1 MAMPH
6 ATSYQGVSVPRIL
19 FIDAYDSFTNNVVS
33 LLETQLGV
41 EVTVIHIDDE
51 IADFPTFLKPFA
63 AVVAGPG
70 PGDPRNPEDVGLI
83 GDVWKLDTSTTLLP
97 VLGICLG
104 FQSLVLH
111 FGGSVGRLPEPRHGI
126 VRKVRSKCK
135 SIFRDHEYVE
145 TVVYHSLQASLH
157 PSTLLATDD
166 KTWRPS
172 SNCPDLRPLA
182 YDYEIDQRK
191 PDTSAAGEAY
201 CLGAE
206 GRGCNAYGC
215 ATCNARIPI
224 GEASSSSLPNPG
236 DQCSPP
242 PTLMAVEHLSKPFVG
257 LQFHP
262 ESICSS
268 KNARAI
274 IASWWNDAM
283 QWNTRYRHRF
293 MIPASLPLGK
303 PAKHLT
309 MWNEMDRRSD
319 FHHVPPLRNETP
331 SSYHGRPKLQVH
343 ARVIDTEALSV
354 SSICEVL
361 DLTKGNAIILD
372 SEMHQMHD
380 VGQYSIIGITTP
392 DTVRIEYRVG
402 VPRVHLTSDRK
413 DSDEVISLEDSG
425 FRGSVFSYLKAFMRL
440 RKAETDHAKVPFS
453 GGLIGYVSYEACIE
467 TNSIHKSST
476 GSFPK
481 SSSQRP
487 DLSFAFV
494 ERSIV
499 IDHFQQTVHVQSIKA
514 NDGEWV
520 DDTATRLQHSGCSMQ
535 ARHQPNLPHFEA
547 YIILPDE
554 EIYKSQV
561 RTCQSSIRAGD
572 SYELCLT
579 TEATIRTSTP
589 LPSWPLYQ
597 RLRTMNPSPF
607 SAYMRLGKLTLLCS
621 SPERFLRW
629 SRPASHKKD
638 SNSNGFVSG
647 QKTSICQLRPIKGT
661 VRRQPNPNFPPLNIA
676 EATALLSTPKER
688 AENLMIV
695 DLIRHDLHG
704 SVGSGR
710 VNVPKLMVVEEY
722 ATLFQL
728 VSVVEGSLLIEDEHN
743 NTSANYFSQDRA
755 LDKVVAIQEGA
766 YKGRRGP
773 VKDTTSPEAR
783 VDSHTIKKI
792 ITAPKDELKCPRQ
805 TPTKR
810 HHPPQD
816 PTSKTGIDVLAS
828 SLPPGSMTGAPKLR
842 SCQILDS
849 IEHRNRGIYSGIIGY
864 LDVGGGGDFNVVI
877 RSAFRWDDDRD
888 SPDADDEKNV
898 DIDID
903 DAEMKDGKGCG
914 EGKEGEKGRGDMWT
928 IGAGGAVTILSTEE
942 GEWEEMSAKLRS
954 TLRLFE
960 AETGTEAG
968 DEGIGATVSASC
980 SGC

>member
-1 MAMPH
+1 MPH
-6 ATSYQGVSVPRIL
+6 ATSSHGFSVPRIL

-41 EVTVIHIDDE
+41 EVTVIHTDDE

-70 PGDPRNPEDVGLI
+70 PGDPKNPEDVGLM
-83 GDVWKLDTSTTLLP
+83 GDVWKLDASTTLLP

-135 SIFRDHEYVE
+135 SIFRDHDIVE

-157 PSTLLATDD
+157 PSALLAIDNEI
-166 KTWRPS
+166 WRPS
-172 SNCPDLRPLA
+172 SKCPDLKPLA
-182 YDYEIDQRK
+182 YDYEIDQQ
-191 PDTSAAGEAY
+191 PGTSAASEAY

-206 GRGCNAYGC
+206 SHGGNSCSCAVCNAGL
-215 ATCNARIPI
+215 PI
-224 GEASSSSLPNPG
+224 GEASSSLLPKSG
-236 DQCSPP
+236 DKRSSPP
-242 PTLMAVEHLSKPFVG
+242 ILMAVEHISKPFVG

-268 KNARAI
+268 RNARAI

-283 QWNTRYRHRF
+283 QWNARYRHRL

-319 FHHVPPLRNETP
+319 FHHVPPFRNETP
-331 SSYHGRPKLQVH
+331 SSYHGRPKLRVYN
-343 ARVIDTEALSV
+343 RVIDTESLSV

-361 DLTKGNAIILD
+361 NLTKGNSIILD

-402 VPRVHLTSDRK
+402 VPKVHWTSDRM
-413 DSDEVISLEDSG
+413 DSGEVIELGDFG
-425 FRGSVFSYLKAFMRL
+425 FGGSVFSYLKSFMRH
-440 RKAETDHAKVPFS
+440 RKAETDIAKVPFS

-476 GSFPK
+476 GSFPNT
-481 SSSQRP
+481 SSERP

-494 ERSIV
+494 ERSVV

-520 DDTATRLQHSGCSMQ
+520 DETATRLQHSGCSMQ
-535 ARHQPNLPHFEA
+535 ARYRTNLPQFEA
-547 YIILPDE
+547 HIILPDE
-554 EIYKSQV
+554 DVYKSQV

-607 SAYMRLGKLTLLCS
+607 SAYMRLGQLTLLCS

-629 SRPASHKKD
+629 SRPASHNKD
-638 SNSNGFVSG
+638 GSSNDSVSG
-647 QKTSICQLRPIKGT
+647 HKTTICQLRPIKGT
-661 VRRQPNPNFPPLNIA
+661 VRRQPDPKFPPLTLA

-704 SVGSGR
+704 AVGSGR
-710 VNVPKLMVVEEY
+710 VSVPKLMVVEEY

-728 VSVVEGSLLIEDEHN
+728 VSVIEGSLLIEESKDEPDDI
-743 NTSANYFSQDRA
+743 SARRPERLHGLGQQVVEQ
-755 LDKVVAIQEGA
+755 KVA
-766 YKGRRGP
+766 YKDLPEFPRA
-773 VKDTTSPEAR
+773 TTNSSEPA
-783 VDSHTIKKI
+783 
-792 ITAPKDELKCPRQ
+792 ELPTNKMNTTVPMNKLESSRQ
-805 TPTKR
+805 KTTKY
-810 HHPPQD
+810 HHPPQKSI
-816 PTSKTGIDVLAS
+816 PKTGIDVLAS

-849 IEHRNRGIYSGIIGY
+849 IEHRKRGIYSGIAGY

-877 RSAFRWDDDRD
+877 RSAFRWDDDS
-888 SPDADDEKNV
+888 SPDADEKDV
-898 DIDID
+898 DIDG
-903 DAEMKDGKGCG
+903 AEMKDGKGCG
-914 EGKEGEKGRGDMWT
+914 VGREGDKGRGDKWT

-942 GEWEEMSAKLRS
+942 GEWEEMRAKLRS

-960 AETGTEAG
+960 NESETGSG
-968 DEGIGATVSASC
+968 DEGVGATVST
-980 SGC
+980 